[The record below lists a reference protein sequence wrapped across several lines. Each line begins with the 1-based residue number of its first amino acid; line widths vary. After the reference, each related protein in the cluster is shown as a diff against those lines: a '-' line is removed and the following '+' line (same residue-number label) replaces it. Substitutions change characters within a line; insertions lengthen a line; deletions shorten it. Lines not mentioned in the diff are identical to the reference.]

1 MLKLCYNITIKA
13 NTNKILGGK
22 MYMKYRLKVNVCG
35 KWIIGRVT
43 YNSYIEAQIRQEEL
57 RLNGI
62 ESKVVDSI
70 GGDAE

>member
-1 MLKLCYNITIKA
+1 
-13 NTNKILGGK
+13 
-22 MYMKYRLKVNVCG
+22 MKYRLKVNVCG
-35 KWIIGRVT
+35 KWIIGRII

-70 GGDAE
+70 GGDAEWLALRKWLIEEKNT

>member
-1 MLKLCYNITIKA
+1 MRRQHLKHQVNIWR
-13 NTNKILGGK
+13 K

-35 KWIIGRVT
+35 KWIIGRVI

-57 RLNGI
+57 RLNRI

>member
-1 MLKLCYNITIKA
+1 MRRQHLKHQVNIWR
-13 NTNKILGGK
+13 K

>member
-1 MLKLCYNITIKA
+1 MRRQHLKHQVNIWR
-13 NTNKILGGK
+13 K

-35 KWIIGRVT
+35 KWIIGRVI

-70 GGDAE
+70 GGDVE

>member
-1 MLKLCYNITIKA
+1 MRRQHLKHQVNIWR
-13 NTNKILGGK
+13 K

-35 KWIIGRVT
+35 KWIIGRVI
-43 YNSYIEAQIRQEEL
+43 YDSYIEAQIRQEEL
-57 RLNGI
+57 RLNRI

>member
-1 MLKLCYNITIKA
+1 MRRQHLKHQVNIWR
-13 NTNKILGGK
+13 K

-35 KWIIGRVT
+35 KWIIGRVI
-43 YNSYIEAQIRQEEL
+43 YDSYIEAQIRQEEL

>member
-1 MLKLCYNITIKA
+1 MRRQHLKHQVNIWR
-13 NTNKILGGK
+13 K

-35 KWIIGRVT
+35 KWIIGRVI

>member
-1 MLKLCYNITIKA
+1 
-13 NTNKILGGK
+13 

>member
-1 MLKLCYNITIKA
+1 MRRQHLKHQVNIWR
-13 NTNKILGGK
+13 K

-35 KWIIGRVT
+35 KRIIGRVV